1 MSTSNASPRQRF
13 AAWRRERPFWGGV
26 LLLLA
31 GLVIAYIPLNLAL
44 SIPLIPN
51 HFAYIGLVFAA
62 FVILCGIFTIVQP
75 ELANFFAAAGI
86 LLSIASIFG
95 ALGGFGI
102 GTFLGILGGSLV
114 IAWEHPDEH
123 AQEDDADRE
132 RPSLL
137 SRLIPPRYASRRS
150 E

>member
-1 MSTSNASPRQRF
+1 MSSTNTTVRKRF
-13 AAWRRERPFWGGV
+13 AAWRRERPFWGG
-26 LLLLA
+26 LILLLA
-31 GLVIAYIPLNLAL
+31 GLVIAYIPLNLAM

-75 ELANFFAAAGI
+75 ELATFFAAAGI

-95 ALGGFGI
+95 ALGGFGV
-102 GTFLGILGGSLV
+102 GTFLGIVGGSLV
-114 IAWEHPDEH
+114 IAWEHPDERS
-123 AQEDDADRE
+123 DDDGSDRE
-132 RPSLL
+132 RSSIL
-137 SRLIPPRYASRRS
+137 SRLAPPRFARRS